1 MGSVDTDGARRI
13 ARARAKYDEWY
24 ERLVAAIREETGVN
38 VTTAADRARFSR
50 EYISQ
55 IRDRTA
61 GNTPPKHRPPRRD

>member
-38 VTTAADRARFSR
+38 VTTAADRAKIGRSVV
-50 EYISQ
+50 
-55 IRDRTA
+55 
-61 GNTPPKHRPPRRD
+61 